1 MDDGKTGYIHSIMT
15 GGTVDGP
22 GIRYVI
28 FMQMCPLRCKF
39 CHNPDTWQFQ
49 PEREKTINE
58 ILSDILKYK
67 NFFILSNGGVTVSGG
82 EPLLQPKFILNLFK
96 HLKKENIH
104 TAIDTC
110 GYVDIDE
117 TILELFNYTDLFLLD
132 IKQLDND
139 THILLTGKDNK
150 KVQNF
155 LQKLKKYG
163 KRVWIRQVLLPNW
176 TMDEDYINKLI
187 KFLDEYKSI
196 IDKIEL
202 LPYHEMGK
210 QKWEKLGLKY
220 ELNVDI
226 PKKTDL
232 LTIKKMFEKKGY
244 NVLLSL

>member
-1 MDDGKTGYIHSIMT
+1 MDNWKTGYIHSIET

-28 FMQMCPLRCKF
+28 FMQTCPFRCKF

-49 PEREKTINE
+49 PERKKTITE
-58 ILSDILKYK
+58 ILSDIKKYK

-82 EPLLQPKFILNLFK
+82 EPLLQAKFILNLFK
-96 HLKKENIH
+96 DLKKENIH

-132 IKQLDND
+132 IKHLDND

-155 LQKLKKYG
+155 LDELKKYG

-196 IDKIEL
+196 IEKIEL

-220 ELNVDI
+220 ELDVGL
-226 PKKTDL
+226 PKKSDL
-232 LTIKKMFEKKGY
+232 LTIKRTFEEKGFK
-244 NVLLSL
+244 VLLS